1 MQEDQNFIFFQYG
14 KEKMNDSLLLTHISN
29 SQVLDY
35 FKFIQNNDFNLFGY
49 FPEIIIDDPFV
60 EI

>member
-29 SQVLDY
+29 SQVLDF
-35 FKFIQNNDFNLFGY
+35 FKFMQANNFNRFVY
-49 FPEIIIDDPFV
+49 FV
-60 EI
+60 EINRDNPFNE